1 MYIQTIFTTLT
12 ENLESSGGLFDINAT
27 LPLMALQIII
37 LVLLLNALFYSPI
50 TKVLD
55 ERNSYISESLKS
67 ATSMLD
73 EAESL
78 SKEYEEKLTA
88 AREEAQ
94 DILNSSK
101 EEAQNTVRL
110 QVEQAQKDTLTL
122 LEQSNKQLSIEKDVA
137 LATLQSQVDF
147 LSEQIRLKILIG

>member
-1 MYIQTIFTTLT
+1 VF
-12 ENLESSGGLFDINAT
+12 
-27 LPLMALQIII
+27 
-37 LVLLLNALFYSPI
+37 
-50 TKVLD
+50 
-55 ERNSYISESLKS
+55 
-67 ATSMLD
+67 
-73 EAESL
+73 
-78 SKEYEEKLTA
+78 EKLTA